1 MGLKR
6 IEHSENLYRTS
17 KSGLIDPD
25 RHVRGPGITP
35 SRIFDMR
42 RGSQMYLIRSVS
54 FTTYCRET
62 GIYRRVDTPSQ
73 LRDYPPIYFYYPPFE
88 GTPGLYFAKL
98 IFFKLISWKRKQF
111 TFRELFSRHS
121 TTRRCPTLAA

>member
-6 IEHSENLYRTS
+6 IEHSGNLYRTS

-35 SRIFDMR
+35 SRIFDMK

-54 FTTYCRET
+54 LQHIAGKRAFIEGWIPQASSETTHQYIFIILHLKGHLGC
-62 GIYRRVDTPSQ
+62 ILPS
-73 LRDYPPIYFYYPPFE
+73 
-88 GTPGLYFAKL
+88 LYFSNSFRGNANNSHFES
-98 IFFKLISWKRKQF
+98 FFPGIPPPGGVP
-111 TFRELFSRHS
+111 H
-121 TTRRCPTLAA
+121 